1 MREEICQLVLCH
13 TNLVVPWTH
22 QSNCTNAS
30 WMRKKCLFEIRHYRK
45 ISCPRRSTTCIH
57 TYGAWSSLPQ
67 KISQVF
73 LGATWCDPL
82 FQLIYLL
89 LNRPC
94 PRSKKGSKTR
104 NNNKQQQIGKDK
116 QPTWSSFCWTNQCPA
131 LGTTCFTFSK
141 RQKINRHRFCSNR
154 FLVFTIVS

>member
-22 QSNCTNAS
+22 QSNCTNTS
-30 WMRKKCLFEIRHYRK
+30 WTRKKCLFEITHYRK
-45 ISCPRRSTTCIH
+45 ISCPRRSTMYPYVWRMVFFAT
-57 TYGAWSSLPQ
+57 

-104 NNNKQQQIGKDK
+104 NKNKQQQIGKDSAHLK
-116 QPTWSSFCWTNQCPA
+116 LLLLNKPMSCTRNHMLHIQQTAKNHEKDLRTTATGFAPTDS
-131 LGTTCFTFSK
+131 
-141 RQKINRHRFCSNR
+141 
-154 FLVFTIVS
+154 